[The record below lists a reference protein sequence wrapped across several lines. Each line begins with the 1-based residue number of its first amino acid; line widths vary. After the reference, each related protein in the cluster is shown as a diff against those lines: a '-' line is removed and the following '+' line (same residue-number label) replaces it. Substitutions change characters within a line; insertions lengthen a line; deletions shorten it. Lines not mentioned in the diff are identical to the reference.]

1 VAQRRKSALQIS
13 YVTITYRSVAMGMLA
28 VLLLAVAV
36 MYFAFPDLS
45 NRWVASTQTSMGKL
59 LEKMGVGVSSGAPL
73 PEPGP
78 QQAHFTNIDGNVRVR
93 KANSSVWVPAEY
105 GLALDRNDIVQTWS
119 QGMAKIVLADGTNY
133 TVKPDS
139 LIVIQENSVNAAQ
152 ESNVAVQVK
161 TGTVDLATANFGRGS
176 KSEVIVSGGATAN
189 MKPDSAA
196 QVMSD
201 SHNDQILVKKGGA
214 DVTRGSQTV
223 AMGDYDKLTIPADDS
238 KAMVKTKEIR
248 PPFLI
253 SPRDKD
259 TYQADPKSKDALLT
273 WGPVEAVRAYHVRM
287 AKNKFFA
294 APLVVDVKDWPNLE
308 MKVKNLEPG
317 QTYYWQVLS
326 VGEGGKESV
335 ASETNGFTLAL
346 KGDSSTSILLE
357 LEPFSQHGHVIE
369 VKGRTE
375 PGARVMVNGQE
386 AITNA
391 DGTFRHFTNP
401 LPTGDNMITVT
412 AQNQKG
418 GWNTKPYT
426 VTIQ

>member
-1 VAQRRKSALQIS
+1 MALLALLLL
-13 YVTITYRSVAMGMLA
+13 VLA
-28 VLLLAVAV
+28 VV
-36 MYFAFPDLS
+36 YFAFPDYS
-45 NRWVASTQTSMGKL
+45 NRWVASAQTSIGKL
-59 LEKMGVGVSSGAPL
+59 LEKAGLGAGSSVPL
-73 PEPGP
+73 TDPGP

-93 KANSSVWVPAEY
+93 KANSNVWVKAEY
-105 GLALDRNDIVQTWS
+105 GLALERNDIVQTWS
-119 QGMAKIVLADGTNY
+119 EGMAKVVLADGTNY

-152 ESNVAVQVK
+152 ESKVAVQVK
-161 TGTVDLATANFGRGS
+161 TGTVDLTTANFGRGS
-176 KSEVIVSGGATAN
+176 RSEVIVPGGATAN

-201 SHNDQILVKKGGA
+201 PQHEQNEFLVKKGGA
-214 DVTRGSQTV
+214 EVTRGSQKV
-223 AMGDYDKLTIPADDS
+223 NMGDYDKLTIPADES
-238 KAMVKTKEIR
+238 KAMVKSKEIR

-259 TYQADPKSKDALLT
+259 TYQTDPKTRDVLLT
-273 WGPVEAVRAYHVRM
+273 WGPVENVRTYHVKVS
-287 AKNKFFA
+287 KNKYFTGA
-294 APLVVDVKDWPNLE
+294 LVVVDEKNWPNLE
-308 MKVKNLEPG
+308 MKVKGLEPG

-326 VGEGGKESV
+326 IGEGGKEST
-335 ASETNGFTLAL
+335 ASETNAFTLAL
-346 KGDSSTSILLE
+346 KGDSSTAIVLE
-357 LEPFSQHGHVIE
+357 LDPFSQHGHVIE

-401 LPTGDNMITVT
+401 LPTGDNVITVT

-418 GWNTKPYT
+418 GSKTTSGT
-426 VTIQ
+426 VNIQ

>member
-1 VAQRRKSALQIS
+1 MAQRRKSVLQIS
-13 YVTITYRSVAMGMLA
+13 YVTITYRSVAMAMLA
-28 VLLLAVAV
+28 VLLLAAAV

-59 LEKMGVGVSSGAPL
+59 LEKMGVGASSGMPL

-139 LIVIQENSVNAAQ
+139 LIVIQENSVNAQQ

-161 TGTVDLATANFGRGS
+161 TGTVDLATSNFGRGS

-223 AMGDYDKLTIPADDS
+223 PMADYDKLIIPADDS
-238 KAMVKTKEIR
+238 KAMVKSKEIR

-259 TYQADPKSKDALLT
+259 TYQADPKTKDVLLT
-273 WGPVEAVRAYHVRM
+273 WGPVEGVRVYRVRM

-346 KGDSSTSILLE
+346 KGDSSTAILLE